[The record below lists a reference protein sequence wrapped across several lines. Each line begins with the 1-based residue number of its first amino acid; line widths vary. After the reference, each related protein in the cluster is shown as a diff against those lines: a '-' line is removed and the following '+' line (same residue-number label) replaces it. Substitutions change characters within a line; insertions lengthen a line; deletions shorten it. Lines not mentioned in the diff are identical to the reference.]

1 MQHVQLF
8 WVWTEKNNTIFT
20 VSEIQTIDNG
30 LPQPHFQGFFSPQQ
44 IAYFK
49 NDPTLDTFIAFLS
62 LHRSINTAY
71 EKNIKCKKPRRQCFF
86 RTFFYNIYL
95 VWIQKLKQP
104 MITIKVMTENWTY
117 YGFQGWLQTEK
128 MFTSRKQSTR
138 MIISYIMWSINIF

>member
-1 MQHVQLF
+1 MALLHLKGKFTLLEKMKLTLF
-8 WVWTEKNNTIFT
+8 KKEVVHFTEFVLCACSMYSCSEFELKKNNTIFT

-104 MITIKVMTENWTY
+104 MITIKVMTEN
-117 YGFQGWLQTEK
+117 
-128 MFTSRKQSTR
+128 
-138 MIISYIMWSINIF
+138 